1 MNWLRKQKVEIQRS
15 IYRMRQKRNQRID
28 LRMHKKA
35 INKANRLSKRMKKR
49 LWVLREA
56 PGVYHIYTK
65 PQMKAAA
72 RTISKECRLPS
83 FNFYQ
88 TGEYIVHITQRPD

>member
-1 MNWLRKQKVEIQRS
+1 
-15 IYRMRQKRNQRID
+15 
-28 LRMHKKA
+28 
-35 INKANRLSKRMKKR
+35 MKKR